1 MFLPSEVLSVLFN
14 SEKPVYRYAET
25 DRHTHTAPTDRDSLQ
40 TQRQDRQRHR
50 DRLTDSQDSLQD
62 GTDSDAR

>member
-1 MFLPSEVLSVLFN
+1 MLSVLLD
-14 SEKPVYRYAET
+14 SVKPVYRYAET

-40 TQRQDRQRHR
+40 TQRQDRQRHG

-62 GTDSDAR
+62 GTDSDSG